1 MTNSVT
7 FGDKKISYYEDFWTG
22 KKTIIINGQILKK
35 VDKKT
40 YKYED
45 EYCFVK
51 GNYFTG
57 VELTIGV
64 QRVTVVRKL
73 TVFETIL
80 CFLPL
85 LMVILGGAVGGVCG
99 GMACAFNAAFIRKND
114 KVILQILCSLASAVV
129 AFVVYSIIS
138 ILLIGLII

>member
-45 EYCFVK
+45 EYCLVK

-85 LMVILGGAVGGVCG
+85 LMVILGGAVGGICG

-114 KVILQILCSLASAVV
+114 KVILQILCSLASTIV

-138 ILLIGLII
+138 ILLIGLIR

>member
-45 EYCFVK
+45 ECCWVK